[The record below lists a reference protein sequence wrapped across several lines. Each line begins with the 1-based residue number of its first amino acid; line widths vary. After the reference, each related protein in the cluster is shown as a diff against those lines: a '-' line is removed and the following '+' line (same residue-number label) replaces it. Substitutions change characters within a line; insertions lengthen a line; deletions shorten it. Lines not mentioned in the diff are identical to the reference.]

1 MKNGWIA
8 IFWSGYLQTEE
19 TIGYRLSRFSQDL
32 YELIKIGEMPYP
44 SMFCYV
50 VSDRWQATLVDR
62 VTKIHRMDD
71 MVSVWCVSDGTRTG
85 TRDPQP
91 NRGWVHQPVARR
103 NVGGWPWSKR
113 VEDSPWSKE
122 RGVTASRVLDI
133 VAQWPG
139 ITTSQCRQMLG
150 EGPTG
155 RRADVGLKTLLD
167 HGFVGRVQ
175 KGRATHYYLEGP
187 GIHCLVRRDR
197 SKPTSYRRRVLAN
210 SLIHKPRLQTH
221 EEGVM
226 SMMAQFAAAGVPVVP
241 GWRSW
246 EHLRNAAIAPDA
258 LVYLTETPL
267 VPSWHY
273 LEYERSARS
282 PARVQKKLAGYSS
295 HRRQNDWP
303 VMVVCWN
310 SEVERRFHD
319 VALDYDISMFTTN
332 IQRLAEYGAI
342 NNGQCWAW
350 IDVPVVI
357 GRNPEFEERAV
368 S

>member
-1 MKNGWIA
+1 M
-8 IFWSGYLQTEE
+8 
-19 TIGYRLSRFSQDL
+19 
-32 YELIKIGEMPYP
+32 
-44 SMFCYV
+44 
-50 VSDRWQATLVDR
+50 
-62 VTKIHRMDD
+62 
-71 MVSVWCVSDGTRTG
+71 
-85 TRDPQP
+85 
-91 NRGWVHQPVARR
+91 
-103 NVGGWPWSKR
+103 
-113 VEDSPWSKE
+113 
-122 RGVTASRVLDI
+122 
-133 VAQWPG
+133 
-139 ITTSQCRQMLG
+139 
-150 EGPTG
+150 
-155 RRADVGLKTLLD
+155 
-167 HGFVGRVQ
+167 
-175 KGRATHYYLEGP
+175 
-187 GIHCLVRRDR
+187 
-197 SKPTSYRRRVLAN
+197 
-210 SLIHKPRLQTH
+210 
-221 EEGVM
+221 
-226 SMMAQFAAAGVPVVP
+226 
-241 GWRSW
+241 
-246 EHLRNAAIAPDA
+246 
-258 LVYLTETPL
+258 YLTETPL